1 MTNVR
6 GSAIIA
12 EIDRGERNRS
22 VQAQSQDSVKG
33 KATGVGAVL
42 ARLSGSLAPISFL
55 LILSI
60 GLTITTPNF
69 ASRDNL
75 KQIAI
80 QAAVVAIL
88 ACGQTAVIIAGHI
101 DLSVGAMM
109 ALSGV
114 VAGQA
119 MHLYHV
125 NMWMGVLAAC
135 VCGLV
140 VGILNGVIT
149 SVGKI
154 SAFIVTLGMM
164 GLAYGVGSILA
175 NSQNVFGFSPGFDV
189 FGTAELFGGR
199 STDGVP
205 YAVIIMA
212 LAAILVF
219 LGMSRTSWGRSV
231 YAMGGNREA
240 ARLSGVSLMKTT
252 LSVFALSGLL
262 AGIAA
267 VVNVSRI
274 SVAEYKAG
282 SGYELYAVA
291 ATVIGGTSLAGGQG
305 GVPGTILGALLMY
318 TIINGCDLHG
328 LGSDYQRA
336 IIGAVVIIAVL
347 YDRHCLPWLRGLLT
361 NQGTAR
367 AS

>member
-1 MTNVR
+1 
-6 GSAIIA
+6 
-12 EIDRGERNRS
+12 
-22 VQAQSQDSVKG
+22 VQAKIGDAAQVRPAG
-33 KATGVGAVL
+33 IGPVL
-42 ARLSGSLAPISFL
+42 ARLSGSLAPLSFL
-55 LILSI
+55 LLLSI
-60 GLTITTPNF
+60 LLTLTTPNF

-88 ACGQTAVIIAGHI
+88 ACGQTAVIVAGHI

-114 VAGQA
+114 AAGQS

-125 NMWMGVLAAC
+125 NMWFAVLAAC
-135 VCGLV
+135 AT
-140 VGILNGVIT
+140 GIIAGGLNGIIT
-149 SVGKI
+149 AYGKI
-154 SAFIVTLGMM
+154 SSFIVTLGMM

-175 NSQNVFGFSPGFDV
+175 NSQNVFGFSPGFEV
-189 FGTAELFGGR
+189 FGTAELFG
-199 STDGVP
+199 SKNTDGIP
-205 YAVIIMA
+205 YAILIMA
-212 LAAILVF
+212 LVAAIVF
-219 LGMSRTSWGRSV
+219 IAMSRTAWGRSL
-231 YAMGGNREA
+231 YAMGGNGEA
-240 ARLSGVSLMKTT
+240 ARLSGVSLNSTT
-252 LSVFALSGLL
+252 ISVFAVSGLL

-282 SGYELYAVA
+282 NGYELYAVA
-291 ATVIGGTSLAGGQG
+291 ATVIGGTSLLGGQG
-305 GVPGTILGALLMY
+305 GIPGTILGALLMY

-347 YDRHCLPWLRGLLT
+347 YDRHCLPWLRRVLGGDT
-361 NQGTAR
+361 VR
-367 AS
+367 AAA

>member
-1 MTNVR
+1 
-6 GSAIIA
+6 
-12 EIDRGERNRS
+12 
-22 VQAQSQDSVKG
+22 
-33 KATGVGAVL
+33 VL
-42 ARLSGSLAPISFL
+42 SRLSGSLAPLSFL
-55 LILSI
+55 LLLSI
-60 GLTITTPNF
+60 LLTLTTPNF
-69 ASRDNL
+69 ASHNNI

-88 ACGQTAVIIAGHI
+88 ACGQTAVIVAGHI

-114 VAGQA
+114 VAGQS

-125 NMWMGVLAAC
+125 NMWVAVLAAC
-135 VCGLV
+135 VCGAV
-140 VGILNGVIT
+140 IGVLNGLIT
-149 SVGKI
+149 AYGKI
-154 SAFIVTLGMM
+154 SSFIVTLGMM

-175 NSQNVFGFSPGFDV
+175 NSQNVFGFSPGFDI
-189 FGTAELFGGR
+189 FGNGELFGNAT
-199 STDGVP
+199 TDGVP
-205 YAVIIMA
+205 YAVIIMV
-212 LAAILVF
+212 LVAVGVF
-219 LGMSRTSWGRSV
+219 FAMSRTAWGRKI
-231 YAMGGNREA
+231 YAMGGNPEA
-240 ARLSGVSLMKTT
+240 ARLSGVSLNGMAI
-252 LSVFALSGLL
+252 SVFALSGLL

-291 ATVIGGTSLAGGQG
+291 ATVIGGTSLLGGRG
-305 GVPGTILGALLMY
+305 GIPGTILGALLMY

-347 YDRHCLPWLRGLLT
+347 YDRHCLPWLRRVLSGSRPV
-361 NQGTAR
+361 GA
-367 AS
+367 A

>member
-1 MTNVR
+1 M
-6 GSAIIA
+6 GPM
-12 EIDRGERNRS
+12 
-22 VQAQSQDSVKG
+22 
-33 KATGVGAVL
+33 L
-42 ARLSGSLAPISFL
+42 ARLSGSLAPLSFL
-55 LILSI
+55 LLLS
-60 GLTITTPNF
+60 LLLSATTPNF

-88 ACGQTAVIIAGHI
+88 ACGQTAVIVAGHI

-114 VAGQA
+114 VAGQS

-125 NMWMGVLAAC
+125 NMWVAVLAAC
-135 VCGLV
+135 VTGAI
-140 VGILNGVIT
+140 VGVLNGMIT
-149 SVGKI
+149 AYGKI

-175 NSQNVFGFSPGFDV
+175 HSQNVFGFSPGFDV
-189 FGTAELFGGR
+189 FGNGELFG
-199 STDGVP
+199 SKTADGIP
-205 YAVIIMA
+205 YAILIMT
-212 LAAILVF
+212 LCAIAVF
-219 LGMSRTSWGRSV
+219 IAMSRTAWGRRV
-231 YAMGGNREA
+231 YAMGGKAEA
-240 ARLSGVSLMKTT
+240 ARLSGVSLSGMTI
-252 LSVFALSGLL
+252 SVFALSGLL

-305 GVPGTILGALLMY
+305 GIPGTILGALLMY

-347 YDRHCLPWLRGLLT
+347 YDRHCLPWLRGLLSG
-361 NQGTAR
+361 NATAR
-367 AS
+367 TAK

>member
-1 MTNVR
+1 VQEKTPESAKTR
-6 GSAIIA
+6 GGGI
-12 EIDRGERNRS
+12 GP
-22 VQAQSQDSVKG
+22 
-33 KATGVGAVL
+33 VL
-42 ARLSGSLAPISFL
+42 ARLSGSLAPLSFL
-55 LILSI
+55 LLLSI
-60 GLTITTPNF
+60 LLTVTTPNF

-88 ACGQTAVIIAGHI
+88 ACGQTTVIVAGHI

-109 ALSGV
+109 AISGV
-114 VAGQA
+114 VAGQS

-125 NMWMGVLAAC
+125 NMWVAVLAAC
-135 VCGLV
+135 VTGMI
-140 VGILNGVIT
+140 VGILNGLIT
-149 SVGKI
+149 AFGKI

-164 GLAYGVGSILA
+164 GLAYGVGSIFA

-189 FGTAELFGGR
+189 FGSGELFAGPK
-199 STDGVP
+199 TDGVP
-205 YAVIIMA
+205 YAIIIMA
-212 LAAILVF
+212 LVAIVVF
-219 LGMSRTSWGRSV
+219 ICMTRTAWGRKV
-231 YAMGGNREA
+231 YAMGGNQEA
-240 ARLSGVSLMKTT
+240 ARLSGISLTKMTI
-252 LSVFALSGLL
+252 SVFALSGLL
-262 AGIAA
+262 AGIAS

-305 GVPGTILGALLMY
+305 GIAGTILGALLMY

-336 IIGAVVIIAVL
+336 IIGAVVIVAVL
-347 YDRHCLPWLRGLLT
+347 YDRHSLPWLRSLL
-361 NQGTAR
+361 AR
-367 AS
+367 SGGAPVKG